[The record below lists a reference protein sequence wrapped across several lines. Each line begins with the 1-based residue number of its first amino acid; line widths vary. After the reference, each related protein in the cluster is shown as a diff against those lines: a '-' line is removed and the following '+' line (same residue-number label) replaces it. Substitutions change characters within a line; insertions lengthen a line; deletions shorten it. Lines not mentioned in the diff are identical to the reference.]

1 MIAPPFTSPHQC
13 DPATQDFHE
22 VLCPS
27 SSTPLQVSSV
37 CAGPPFTL
45 VSGPVQHRCLL
56 PDDGVVVLLCILL
69 TSLSS
74 LSHSSGIL
82 VFPQAGLQTLFG
94 LRNVNLG
101 NITIEPV
108 DSICRDSMDM
118 QCKSYNNTKAFK
130 RMYY

>member
-1 MIAPPFTSPHQC
+1 MIAPPFTSPHPC
-13 DPATQDFHE
+13 GPATQDFYA

-37 CAGPPFTL
+37 CAEPPLTL
-45 VSGPVQHRCLL
+45 VSDPVQHQCLL